1 MTEPDDTIPGQPPP
15 HARPPEPPAAR
26 PPTQGS
32 PFWHMVKVLLVRA
45 FHSDL
50 EPVEVLPDEVGPL
63 SRDNVHGGSEPL
75 RRVLLWRR
83 AALLVAF
90 LFQIP
95 PLIVRIINAGVALGE
110 NGQDIAAGLEFFLV
124 LLELGVLV
132 AIYAAMRRWASWHR
146 SRRVLLW
153 TWAASFLAPFLFSL
167 VPLRSVYAPNAD
179 GPQGLIFGAF
189 LGVAVF
195 IQLAPKVLALI
206 PGILRAAIIAK
217 AAFPMSSMPGRV
229 IQIAAPFDSL
239 LMFVVLILPYQM
251 TGGGWMV
258 PAILLLTLAPIFF
271 YVGGKRLAKP
281 HTLELALKDIG
292 WTRRGAIAGNLLGG
306 LCLVVGLMVTVGSV
320 EFNGSHLIGFGDI
333 FLAVFTLI
341 AEIFRLEVIGIDIML
356 GAMVGL
362 HEGRRARAADVD
374 AAEAAYERELDVLAA
389 ARRADIDRSAQS
401 APKPP
406 PQPPGGG
413 PS

>member
-1 MTEPDDTIPGQPPP
+1 MNNFYLFRMLQDLHPRDGHHQP
-15 HARPPEPPAAR
+15 AGTGLAQIAL
-26 PPTQGS
+26 Q
-32 PFWHMVKVLLVRA
+32 
-45 FHSDL
+45 D
-50 EPVEVLPDEVGPL
+50 EPVMGEFV
-63 SRDNVHGGSEPL
+63 
-75 RRVLLWRR
+75 
-83 AALLVAF
+83 
-90 LFQIP
+90 
-95 PLIVRIINAGVALGE
+95 VALTLAVVAEPGGE
-110 NGQDIAAGLEFFLV
+110 QQPRLTGAGRNDFDHQALAGAERVEPGAGLAAAEALAIGSDQRRCLHGAV
-124 LLELGVLV
+124 GQHTAAV
-132 AIYAAMRRWASWHR
+132 AWAQ
-146 SRRVLLW
+146 
-153 TWAASFLAPFLFSL
+153 
-167 VPLRSVYAPNAD
+167 AD
-179 GPQGLIFGAF
+179 QRLTAGAF